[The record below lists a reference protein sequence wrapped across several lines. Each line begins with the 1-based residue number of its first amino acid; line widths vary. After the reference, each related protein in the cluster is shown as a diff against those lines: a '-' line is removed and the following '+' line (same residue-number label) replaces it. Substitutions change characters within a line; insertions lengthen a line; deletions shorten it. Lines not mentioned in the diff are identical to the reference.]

1 MMIMYKIDPF
11 DNIRGKTL
19 ILMIYGPRAVP
30 VISVLEH
37 LNQDL
42 DDQELIHGKPGPRLD
57 LLIFK

>member
-1 MMIMYKIDPF
+1 
-11 DNIRGKTL
+11 
-19 ILMIYGPRAVP
+19 MIYGPRAVP

-42 DDQELIHGKPGPRLD
+42 DGQALIHGKPGPRLD